1 MTGGSGGRAGSMRG
15 GCRAGVSAG
24 GGGSGAA
31 GARRGEAAVARAD
44 GVEGA
49 GARHGDGRGLLTSRL
64 GSALFEHVD
73 QGGHKGRI
81 RRDGVGTL
89 VGDPQARG
97 GLLRLGIEVVN
108 DLHVV
113 ADEADGDDHDAAR
126 CRDIRCGVA
135 GNLLEEIVD
144 IGFEPAGLRGSRPR
158 AIHEVVA
165 QIRTPEDAPQLRHD
179 RLDEGVMLGDI
190 ADFGCG
196 GPSFRRRRTPLLLN
210 VTARGRRGLA
220 S

>member
-1 MTGGSGGRAGSMRG
+1 M
-15 GCRAGVSAG
+15 
-24 GGGSGAA
+24 
-31 GARRGEAAVARAD
+31 
-44 GVEGA
+44 EGA

-64 GSALFEHVD
+64 GSALFEYVD
-73 QGGHKGRI
+73 QGGHEGRI

-97 GLLRLGIEVVN
+97 GLVRLGIEVVD

-113 ADEADGDDHDAAR
+113 ADEPDGDDNGAGQRAY
-126 CRDIRCGVA
+126 VA

-158 AIHEVVA
+158 AIHEVIA
-165 QIRTPEDAPQLRHD
+165 QIRSSQDALQLRHD
-179 RLDEGVMLGDI
+179 RLNEGVVLGDV

-196 GPSFRRRRTPLLLN
+196 GSRGRRRHTPPLLDAC
-210 VTARGRRGLA
+210 ARGRRGLA